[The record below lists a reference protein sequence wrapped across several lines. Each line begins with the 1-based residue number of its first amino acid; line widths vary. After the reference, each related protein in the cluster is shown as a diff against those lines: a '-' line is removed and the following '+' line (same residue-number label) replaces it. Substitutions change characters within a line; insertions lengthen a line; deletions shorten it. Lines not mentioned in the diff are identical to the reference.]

1 MDNRVFTF
9 EFDNLDRVVLLP
21 HHEDF
26 QVAEYRLLGLGMTV
40 NLDTKEVSL
49 VLPVELTLIEVATC

>member
-1 MDNRVFTF
+1 MDDRVFTF
-9 EFDNLDRVVLLP
+9 EFDNLDRIVLLP

-49 VLPVELTLIEVATC
+49 ILPVEFTLIEVATC